1 MIASTGTPVLDV
13 RSTARDSARMGPME
27 QPGVSHEGFVA
38 SLRYLD
44 LVLLGAA
51 LGLTCFGLLMLFG
64 TVHGSEALRGA
75 VDRQIAWLGVA
86 LCGLAMSVVFD
97 YRWLGRIAPAAW
109 AANLGLLA
117 AVLVVGTEVNGS
129 KSWFR
134 VGPVSFQ
141 PAETMKI
148 VTVLMIAQWYALRP
162 EGVRRVR
169 DLAVPAALCG
179 VPMALVLLQPD
190 LGTASLFGIIFAAT
204 LLWAG
209 VRRRIFVGLVLLG
222 LVTAASAWPVLKDYQ
237 KERILTFVDPSRDPQ
252 GSGYNV
258 IQSMI
263 AVGNGG
269 LFGQGVGEGTQGVH
283 RYLPEAHT
291 DFIFAS
297 TVEQTGLAGA
307 TVLVALYGLL
317 FARALKAVHSAR
329 DRFGGLMVV
338 GLASIIGGH
347 AFMNMAMNVG
357 LFPVTGLPLPFVSY
371 GGSFLLAMYIVVG
384 LMLNVSMRRF
394 VFNR

>member
-1 MIASTGTPVLDV
+1 MSVAETPVLDV
-13 RSTARDSARMGPME
+13 RSTARDSARLGPME
-27 QPGVSHEGFVA
+27 QPGVSHEGFFA

-44 LVLLGAA
+44 PVLLGAV

-64 TVHGSEALRGA
+64 TVHGSETLRGA
-75 VDRQIAWLGVA
+75 VDRQIAWFGVA
-86 LCGLAMSVVFD
+86 LCGLACAVVFD
-97 YRWLGRIAPAAW
+97 YRWLGRVAPAAYV
-109 AANLGLLA
+109 ANLGLLA
-117 AVLVVGTEVNGS
+117 AVLVAGTEVNGS

-134 VGPVSFQ
+134 FGPVSFQ

-148 VTVLMIAQWYALRP
+148 ATVLMVAQWYALRP
-162 EGVRRVR
+162 EGVRRLR
-169 DLAVPAALCG
+169 DLAVPGLLCG
-179 VPMALVLLQPD
+179 VPMAVVLAQPD
-190 LGTASLFGIIFAAT
+190 LGTASLFGIVFLAT

-209 VRRRIFVGLVLLG
+209 VRRWIVALLVVAGLA
-222 LVTAASAWPVLKDYQ
+222 TAAGAWPLLKDYQ
-237 KERILTFVDPSRDPQ
+237 KERLMTFVDPSRDPQ

-258 IQSMI
+258 IQSMV

-269 LFGQGVGEGTQGVH
+269 ATGRGVGEGTQGAH

-297 TVEQTGLAGA
+297 TVEQTGVAGA
-307 TVLVALYGLL
+307 LVLLALYGVV
-317 FARALKAVHSAR
+317 FGRALRTVAIAR

-338 GLASIIGGH
+338 GLASIVGGH

-371 GGSFLLAMYIVVG
+371 GGSFLLSMYIVTG
-384 LMLNVSMRRF
+384 LILNVSMRRF